1 MISDIVHY
9 FHRLISWLTLR
20 NHLPY
25 DMYICAFVHV
35 CILHPSHY
43 FCNVHHGQSSQQWLF
58 CTERFFNFS
67 LCLVACT
74 LCATSCAEIN
84 KLINL
89 EPLEVIWGPLWSIE
103 RRLRP
108 CFATSASIAQLISA
122 QIISAQ
128 FISVQFISPQLISAS
143 ISTLQRAPG
152 VAPKCTQSLKCILL
166 LSVKSFTLKHTY
178 FIVFKYM
185 YTWCTLI

>member
-20 NHLPY
+20 THLPY
-25 DMYICAFVHV
+25 DMYICTYITPIPLFLQCASWAEFTTMTF
-35 CILHPSHY
+35 LHWT
-43 FCNVHHGQSSQQWLF
+43 VL
-58 CTERFFNFS
+58 RFF
-67 LCLVACT
+67 T
-74 LCATSCAEIN
+74 LPCSVHAPCECATSCAEIN

-128 FISVQFISPQLISAS
+128 FISVQFISPQFISAP
-143 ISTLQRAPG
+143 ISTLQRASG

-166 LSVKSFTLKHTY
+166 LSTQISKHYCENTHTL
-178 FIVFKYM
+178 
-185 YTWCTLI
+185 